1 MLRLYEP
8 WPSGLGLDGSLL
20 GAMVRLQ
27 RHPGVPGLGQ
37 MGLKAARGGTHHL
50 IQ

>member
-1 MLRLYEP
+1 MNLVVRV
-8 WPSGLGLDGSLL
+8 
-20 GAMVRLQ
+20 GAGWLPAQGRGVPA